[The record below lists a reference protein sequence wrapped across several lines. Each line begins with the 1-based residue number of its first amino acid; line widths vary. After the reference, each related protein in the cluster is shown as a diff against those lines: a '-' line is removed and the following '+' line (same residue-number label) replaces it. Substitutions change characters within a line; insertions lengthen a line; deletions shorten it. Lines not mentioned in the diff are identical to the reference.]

1 MAYIK
6 FENPDT
12 QRVLEEAAEND
23 PRGALKMVRRWRLF
37 GDKAIRGDL
46 ASLAKLLRENEE
58 FLRRRRGRFA
68 ILAETAEEKAE
79 LETSYR
85 SLGDAWEMED

>member
-6 FENPDT
+6 FENPET
-12 QRVLEEAAEND
+12 QRALEGAAENN
-23 PRGALKMVRRWRLF
+23 PNGVFKVVRRWRLF

-46 ASLAKLLRENEE
+46 ANLARLLRENEE
-58 FLRRRRGRFA
+58 FLRSRRGRFA
-68 ILAETAEEKAE
+68 ILAETAEEKVE

-85 SLGDAWEMED
+85 SLEGAWRTKD